1 MKRKWYQCIAIM
13 LVAMLLLIG
22 CSSQSTDSEEK
33 QTQQGQ
39 TKQEQTSKTKSKEQD
54 KKEAPEI
61 AGLTYEKAM
70 DLTYADGFDVY
81 YYKDGYKLIDIHES
95 CQYLVVPEGKEVP
108 DGLDEKIVVIQQ
120 PLQHVYMAASASMS
134 LIASID
140 VIDSVGF
147 SGLTESDWYVDAAKQ
162 AMKDGTMIYAGKY
175 SEPDYETLIDGNC
188 DLAIES
194 TMILHTPKVQEMI
207 EDLDIPVLVD
217 YASYESHPLGRTE
230 WVKLYGAL
238 FNKETEAEQFFDKQA
253 EIIEQLEG
261 FQNTEKTVAY
271 FYINTDGSVVVRK
284 SDDYIPAMIEIA
296 GGRYAF
302 SDLKNPDSNAP
313 SVKLT
318 MEEFYATAVDADY
331 LIYNGTI
338 VGQVSSIK
346 ELEAKSN
353 LFTEFKAVK
362 NGNVW
367 YTGKNLYQATDTV
380 GELIRDIHLML
391 TEENPK
397 DMTFL
402 QKME

>member
-1 MKRKWYQCIAIM
+1 MKRKWYQYIAVLPICIFA
-13 LVAMLLLIG
+13 LTG
-22 CSSQSTDSEEK
+22 CGSSQEKAKENRDS
-33 QTQQGQ
+33 
-39 TKQEQTSKTKSKEQD
+39 
-54 KKEAPEI
+54 APEI
-61 AGLTYEKAM
+61 AGLTYEKTM
-70 DLTYADGFDVY
+70 NLTYAEEFDVY
-81 YYKDGYKLIDIHES
+81 YYKGGYKLINIQES
-95 CQYLVVPEGKEVP
+95 GKYLIVPEGKEAP
-108 DGLDEKIVVIQQ
+108 EGLDEDIQIIQQ

-140 VIDSVGF
+140 SVDCVKF
-147 SGLTESDWYVDAAKQ
+147 SGLDESDWYVDAARQ
-162 AMKDGTMIYAGKY
+162 AMQDGTMIYAGKY
-175 SEPDYETLIDGNC
+175 SEPDYENLVDGDC

-238 FNKETEAEQFFDKQA
+238 FNKETEAENFFSEQA
-253 EIIEQLEG
+253 KIIEDLEG
-261 FQNTEKTVAY
+261 FENTEKTVAY
-271 FYINTDGSVVVRK
+271 FYINTDGTVVVRK

-302 SDLKNPDSNAP
+302 SDLKNPDNNAP

-346 ELEAKSN
+346 ELEAKNN
-353 LFTEFKAVK
+353 LFSEFKAVK

-367 YTGKNLYQATDTV
+367 YTGKNLYQSTDTV

-391 TEENPK
+391 TEENPQ

>member
-1 MKRKWYQCIAIM
+1 MKRKWYQYIA
-13 LVAMLLLIG
+13 VLLICIFALTG
-22 CSSQSTDSEEK
+22 CGSLQEKEKENQDS
-33 QTQQGQ
+33 
-39 TKQEQTSKTKSKEQD
+39 
-54 KKEAPEI
+54 APEI
-61 AGLTYEKAM
+61 AGLTYEKTM
-70 DLTYADGFDVY
+70 DLTYAEEFDVY
-81 YYKDGYKLIDIHES
+81 YYKDGYKLINIQES
-95 CQYLVVPEGKEVP
+95 GKYLIVPEGKEAP
-108 DGLDEKIVVIQQ
+108 EGLDEDIKIIQQ

-140 VIDSVGF
+140 AVDCVKF
-147 SGLTESDWYVDAAKQ
+147 SGLDESDWYVDAARQ
-162 AMKDGTMIYAGKY
+162 AMQDGNMIYAGKY
-175 SEPDYETLIDGNC
+175 SEPDYENLVDGDC

-207 EDLDIPVLVD
+207 EDLDIPVLID

-238 FNKETEAEQFFDKQA
+238 FNKETEAEKFFSEQA
-253 EIIEQLEG
+253 KIIEDLEG
-261 FQNTEKTVAY
+261 FENTEKTVAY
-271 FYINTDGSVVVRK
+271 FYINT
-284 SDDYIPAMIEIA
+284 

-302 SDLKNPDSNAP
+302 SDLKNSDNNAP

-346 ELEAKSN
+346 ELEAKNN
-353 LFTEFKAVK
+353 LFSEFKAVK

-367 YTGKNLYQATDTV
+367 YTGKNLYQSTDTV

-391 TEENPK
+391 TEENPQN
-397 DMTFL
+397 MTFL

>member
-1 MKRKWYQCIAIM
+1 MKRKWYQYI
-13 LVAMLLLIG
+13 VVLLICIFALTG
-22 CSSQSTDSEEK
+22 CGSSQEKEKENQDS
-33 QTQQGQ
+33 
-39 TKQEQTSKTKSKEQD
+39 
-54 KKEAPEI
+54 APEI
-61 AGLTYEKAM
+61 AGLTYEKTM
-70 DLTYADGFDVY
+70 DLTYAEEFDVY
-81 YYKDGYKLIDIHES
+81 YYKDGYKLINIQES
-95 CQYLVVPEGKEVP
+95 GKYLIVPEGKEAP
-108 DGLDEKIVVIQQ
+108 EGLDEDIKIIQQ

-134 LIASID
+134 LIVSID
-140 VIDSVGF
+140 AVDCVKF
-147 SGLTESDWYVDAAKQ
+147 SGLDESDWYVDAARQ
-162 AMKDGTMIYAGKY
+162 AMQDGNMIYAGKY
-175 SEPDYETLIDGNC
+175 SEPDYENLVDGDC

-207 EDLDIPVLVD
+207 EELDIPVLID

-238 FNKETEAEQFFDKQA
+238 FNKETEAENFFSEQA
-253 EIIEQLEG
+253 KIIEDLEG
-261 FQNTEKTVAY
+261 FENTEKTVAY
-271 FYINTDGSVVVRK
+271 FYINTDGTVVVRK

-302 SDLKNPDSNAP
+302 SDLKNPDNNAP

-318 MEEFYATAVDADY
+318 MEEFYATAVDTDY

-346 ELEAKSN
+346 ELEAKNN
-353 LFTEFKAVK
+353 LFSEFKAVK

-367 YTGKNLYQATDTV
+367 YTGKNLYQSTDTV

-391 TEENPK
+391 TEENPQN
-397 DMTFL
+397 MTFL

>member
-1 MKRKWYQCIAIM
+1 MKRKWYQYI
-13 LVAMLLLIG
+13 VVLLICIFALTG
-22 CSSQSTDSEEK
+22 CGSSQEKEKENQDS
-33 QTQQGQ
+33 
-39 TKQEQTSKTKSKEQD
+39 
-54 KKEAPEI
+54 APEI
-61 AGLTYEKAM
+61 AGLTYEKTM
-70 DLTYADGFDVY
+70 DLTYAEEFDVY
-81 YYKDGYKLIDIHES
+81 YYKDGYKLINIQES
-95 CQYLVVPEGKEVP
+95 GKYLIVPEGKEAP
-108 DGLDEKIVVIQQ
+108 EGLDEDIKIIQQ

-140 VIDSVGF
+140 AVDCVKF
-147 SGLTESDWYVDAAKQ
+147 SGLDESDWYVDAARQ
-162 AMKDGTMIYAGKY
+162 AMQDGNMIYAGKY
-175 SEPDYETLIDGNC
+175 SEPDYENLVDGDC

-207 EDLDIPVLVD
+207 EDLDIPVLID

-238 FNKETEAEQFFDKQA
+238 FNKETEAENFFSEQA
-253 EIIEQLEG
+253 KIIEDLEG
-261 FQNTEKTVAY
+261 FENTEKTVAY
-271 FYINTDGSVVVRK
+271 FYINTDGTVVVRK

-302 SDLKNPDSNAP
+302 SDLKNPDNNAP

-338 VGQVSSIK
+338 VGQVSNIK
-346 ELEAKSN
+346 ELEAKNN
-353 LFTEFKAVK
+353 LFSEFKAVK

-367 YTGKNLYQATDTV
+367 YTGKNLYQSTDTV

-391 TEENPK
+391 TEENPQ

>member
-1 MKRKWYQCIAIM
+1 MKRKWYQYIVVLFICIFA
-13 LVAMLLLIG
+13 LTG
-22 CSSQSTDSEEK
+22 CGSSQEKEKENQDS
-33 QTQQGQ
+33 
-39 TKQEQTSKTKSKEQD
+39 
-54 KKEAPEI
+54 APEI
-61 AGLTYEKAM
+61 AGLTYEKTM
-70 DLTYADGFDVY
+70 DLTYAEEFDVY
-81 YYKDGYKLIDIHES
+81 YYKDGYKLINIQES
-95 CQYLVVPEGKEVP
+95 GKYLIVPEGKEAP
-108 DGLDEKIVVIQQ
+108 EGLDEDIKIIQQ

-134 LIASID
+134 LIESID
-140 VIDSVGF
+140 AVDCVKF
-147 SGLTESDWYVDAAKQ
+147 SGLDESDWYVDAARQ
-162 AMKDGTMIYAGKY
+162 AMQDGTMIYAGKY
-175 SEPDYETLIDGNC
+175 SEPDYENLVDGDC

-238 FNKETEAEQFFDKQA
+238 FNKETEAEKFFSEQA
-253 EIIEQLEG
+253 KIIEDLEG
-261 FQNTEKTVAY
+261 FENTEKTVAY
-271 FYINTDGSVVVRK
+271 FYINTDGTVVVRK

-302 SDLKNPDSNAP
+302 SDLKNPDNNAP

-346 ELEAKSN
+346 ELEAKNN
-353 LFTEFKAVK
+353 LFSEFKAVK

-367 YTGKNLYQATDTV
+367 YTGKNLYQSTDTV

-391 TEENPK
+391 TEENPQ